1 MANLFLQKTNTLQ
14 RTDAQLLDRL
24 NSLVT
29 KNEART
35 NSENSTVDYR
45 KTRRDYIKWLN
56 VEKSNL
62 SENRLQ
68 TAIKV
73 ELELATT
80 KTFG

>member
-80 KTFG
+80 NSFG